1 MILLNFFCLVKNS
14 SLKILCVIGFDWQ
27 MEIFFF
33 FREGNGNLE
42 YTCHTM
48 HLSVRIFFFHKKKFD
63 QKNIYL
69 CNVNK
74 IVIPRVIN

>member
-33 FREGNGNLE
+33 LGKEMEILNTPATQCTYPSEYFFSIKKNL
-42 YTCHTM
+42 TKK
-48 HLSVRIFFFHKKKFD
+48 IF
-63 QKNIYL
+63 IY
-69 CNVNK
+69 VM
-74 IVIPRVIN
+74 